1 MMDKYRKSIMKLHQ
15 MIVLGLF
22 LIAVCSISLIPFS
35 KMAEGAATYKNYE
48 GLETATDSSKTTDT
62 NKLELPTGIANNKDF
77 IQSVNYYISTTPSPS
92 SDKVAIYDIQGKLS
106 GMKSKNAVTL
116 LGEIGTPTNL
126 NNPRT
131 FLQYMNWFGS
141 VCPIDS
147 DACQGL

>member
-1 MMDKYRKSIMKLHQ
+1 MKPHQ
-15 MIVLGLF
+15 MLVLGLL
-22 LIAVCSISLIPFS
+22 LIAVCFISLIPFS
-35 KMAEGAATYKNYE
+35 NMTKGAATYKNYE
-48 GLETATDSSKTTDT
+48 GLETKTDSSKTTDT
-62 NKLELPTGIANNKDF
+62 KLQLPTSIANNKDF

-147 DACQGL
+147 DTCQGL